1 MLTKCDP
8 WLQLLLS
15 DVTTRVK
22 TLQPGFTYPNVNLNS
37 ISLYKGVF
45 MEPLGDK
52 FLLLIA
58 SLIWHRSVGHNGL
71 VHRQQIFTFLNPAS
85 SSEFLELRTKEC
97 QLYRQVPAWI
107 HNACKGKYDECL
119 QSKCINSLCLVF
131 SIWKEFEYFLASAL
145 SSQSWCY
152 QWFNPWLVQSISFI
166 LVFVSFTPTLSSSGP
181 VSSLQ
186 HWHYYVLTP
195 GQSGNW
201 RKFSAVM
208 RDHLFNSWS
217 EYQQW
222 TTFSSVWII
231 VI

>member
-1 MLTKCDP
+1 MLTKFDP

-15 DVTTRVK
+15 DLTTRVK
-22 TLQPGFTYPNVNLNS
+22 TLEPGFTYPNVNLNS

-58 SLIWHRSVGHNGL
+58 SLIWHWSVGHNGL

-107 HNACKGKYDECL
+107 HYACKGKYDECL

-145 SSQSWCY
+145 SLDVINDSIRDWFSQSVLS
-152 QWFNPWLVQSISFI
+152 WFLYLSLQLYHHLDLSP
-166 LVFVSFTPTLSSSGP
+166 LSSTDIIMFWLEDNLEIEGN
-181 VSSLQ
+181 SL
-186 HWHYYVLTP
+186 L
-195 GQSGNW
+195 
-201 RKFSAVM
+201 
-208 RDHLFNSWS
+208 
-217 EYQQW
+217 
-222 TTFSSVWII
+222 
-231 VI
+231 